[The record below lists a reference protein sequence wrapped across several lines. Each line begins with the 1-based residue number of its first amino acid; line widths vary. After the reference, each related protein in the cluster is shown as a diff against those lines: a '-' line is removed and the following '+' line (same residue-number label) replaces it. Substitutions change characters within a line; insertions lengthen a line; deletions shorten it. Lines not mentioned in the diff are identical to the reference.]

1 MYAEDD
7 KAEKQRAMET
17 RKLKSKRGKF
27 ATFFGFV
34 IVLIAVLGYGFWG
47 VDVWRADDESNTEQ
61 FLVVQ
66 GNINRNDIQS
76 VMTNN
81 QSRRDNSESTRKD
94 ENSQN
99 IGNAQ
104 KQNTE
109 ETQSAEN
116 RQLQF
121 HSQEKHGDANATKE
135 MRISDNQL
143 QEGKNF
149 QTQINLRNPI
159 AYVSEKEANQFVFPL
174 NLSLDLRAVQPFRQQ
189 DLSDN
194 DLRAITPSEN
204 KRPKTSLLDYI
215 EVERCRENEKAPDYL
230 DHKLTGETQREK
242 EGVSDMLRLPSCG
255 MIRTKIPL
263 SF

>member
-47 VDVWRADDESNTEQ
+47 VDVWRADDESNAEQ

-66 GNINRNDIQS
+66 GNINRNDIQP

-81 QSRRDNSESTRKD
+81 QSWRDNSESTRKD

-135 MRISDNQL
+135 MRISDSQL
-143 QEGKNF
+143 QDGKNF

-194 DLRAITPSEN
+194 DWRAITPSEN
-204 KRPKTSLLDYI
+204 KSPKTSLLDYI

-230 DHKLTGETQREK
+230 DHKLTGEQPREK